1 MLCDVARAFS
11 EQLRWVDP
19 ADNQLVAE
27 LAVLGG
33 YDQDLRADINRLVN
47 RMRDALSSI
56 HPPLEAVIGPKLAAK
71 AGLRALLSKYPTPD
85 TIRAAGRVRVEEL
98 LGKHHQA
105 RTAASLTT
113 AIFDALDQ
121 QTLVLAGTAAYG
133 RVIAEQADTLAPS
146 LRATSP
152 TRRRDRRGV
161 PTPPFRPDLAFDD
174 RDRSQDRHSDPG

>member
-1 MLCDVARAFS
+1 MFPGQAKTDQRDAQVLCDVARAFS

-71 AGLRALLSKYPTPD
+71 AGLRALLSR
-85 TIRAAGRVRVEEL
+85 IRHRTRSAAGRVRVEEL
-98 LGKHHQA
+98 LGN
-105 RTAASLTT
+105 TT
-113 AIFDALDQ
+113 
-121 QTLVLAGTAAYG
+121 
-133 RVIAEQADTLAPS
+133 RPERP
-146 LRATSP
+146 
-152 TRRRDRRGV
+152 RR
-161 PTPPFRPDLAFDD
+161 
-174 RDRSQDRHSDPG
+174 